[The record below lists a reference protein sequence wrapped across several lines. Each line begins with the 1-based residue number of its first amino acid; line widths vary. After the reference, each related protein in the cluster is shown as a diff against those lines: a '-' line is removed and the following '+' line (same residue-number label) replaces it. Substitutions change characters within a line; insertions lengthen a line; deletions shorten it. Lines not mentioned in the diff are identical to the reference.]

1 MEYANLIK
9 RLELHLPLLFSQL
22 LPSQLEIL
30 WITLVAVIL
39 LSYKHP
45 QEGWK
50 RDDSTGGPFYSNICG
65 EYCWENMSKYFKHTC
80 ARCFLKGYPPILEH
94 CEADVIQLWTSWHQP
109 TSQHCRSAAQEKRSR
124 AMSRRWPQCKNNP
137 IQRQRN
143 IKSGDGTVTQTLEV
157 WNCTRKTPYMHAWVG
172 GRHLCH
178 QGLHHRSCSA
188 WKRWLGNPPWNSYL
202 MGHCS
207 LKPKWKIYDAGLQS
221 QSLRMQLRLRALFI
235 SIPHRYQPWTGF
247 MVSHGFS

>member
-50 RDDSTGGPFYSNICG
+50 RHDSTGGTFYSNICG

-172 GRHLCH
+172 GAPPLSPRASSSELLCMKT
-178 QGLHHRSCSA
+178 LA
-188 WKRWLGNPPWNSYL
+188 WKSSMKLIPNGALLVETKMENIWRGVTITISE
-202 MGHCS
+202 
-207 LKPKWKIYDAGLQS
+207 DAASTEGPLHIDS
-221 QSLRMQLRLRALFI
+221 
-235 SIPHRYQPWTGF
+235 P
-247 MVSHGFS
+247 